1 MFRRGLSRLAMRFKH
16 ASDRW
21 PPIYFVRALYPSYLT
36 PVARNVTLRFV
47 FCLRIATLAKW
58 PNNID
63 HTKYRPLVLVAGVVT
78 MTGALMDV
86 PCEVEKRVTGIAP
99 LSTSTSLG
107 SPQKI
112 HEEKGRRRE
121 GWGFGVRNE
130 NERLDDRIAY
140 SSSAEFVESWPVP

>member
-1 MFRRGLSRLAMRFKH
+1 
-16 ASDRW
+16 
-21 PPIYFVRALYPSYLT
+21 
-36 PVARNVTLRFV
+36 
-47 FCLRIATLAKW
+47 
-58 PNNID
+58 
-63 HTKYRPLVLVAGVVT
+63 